1 MEHGG
6 GPHWAVA
13 IEQSAL
19 AHMLRESLYLYPLAN
34 VLHVLAVATLLG
46 AIVVFDL
53 RVLGFGKGI
62 AIDALARL
70 ALPIA
75 GVALCIAVPTG
86 VAMFMTEAP
95 AYVRNPVFL
104 TKIAL
109 IVLAAANIAAFHF
122 GPLRD
127 VRRFATRPSLSARAS
142 AAASLGLWL
151 AAVTAGR
158 LIAYY

>member
-6 GPHWAVA
+6 GPHWALA
-13 IEQSAL
+13 LEQSAL
-19 AHMLRESLYLYPLAN
+19 AQALRESLFLYPLAN

-46 AIVVFDL
+46 SIAVFDL
-53 RVLGFGKGI
+53 RVLGLGRGV
-62 AIDALARL
+62 AVDALARL

-75 GVALCIAVPTG
+75 ASALCVAVPTG
-86 VAMFMTEAP
+86 IAMFVAEAP

-104 TKIAL
+104 TKIGL
-109 IVLAAANIAAFHF
+109 IAVAAVNIAVFHS
-122 GPLRD
+122 GPLREIKQ
-127 VRRFATRPSLSARAS
+127 FAKEPPRLARAG

-151 AAVTAGR
+151 AAVAAGR